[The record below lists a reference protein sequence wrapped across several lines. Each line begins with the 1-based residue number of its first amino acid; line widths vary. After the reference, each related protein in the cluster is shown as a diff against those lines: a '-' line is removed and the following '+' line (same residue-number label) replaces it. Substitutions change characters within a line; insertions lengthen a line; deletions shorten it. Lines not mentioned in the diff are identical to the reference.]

1 MATYTATAAQAA
13 VQPKGLRVGL
23 VAIKS
28 TYSIG
33 AVSLSAG
40 DIFQMVKVP
49 ANATPIY
56 VQYGSSNVSDQYLL
70 HVGDGINTQRY
81 RSYSTYSATFGMVV
95 AGGSGGGQVSM
106 LATTPYTYSADDTI
120 DIFLSTITATS
131 TIGGALYMN
140 VIFSMDAT

>member
-1 MATYTATAAQAA
+1 MATYTATGAQAS

-23 VAIKS
+23 VAVKS
-28 TYSIG
+28 IYSIG

-40 DIFQMVKVP
+40 DIVQMVKVP
-49 ANATPIY
+49 ANSTPI
-56 VQYGSSNVSDQYLL
+56 VIQYGCSNASDQYLL

-81 RSYSTYSATFGMVV
+81 RSYSTYSAAFGMAV
-95 AGGSGGGQVSM
+95 AGLAGSGQVSF

-131 TIGGALYMN
+131 TIGGAFYMN
-140 VIFSMDAT
+140 AIFSMDP

>member
-1 MATYTATAAQAA
+1 MATYTATGAQVS

-23 VAIKS
+23 VGVRS

-49 ANATPIY
+49 ANATPVFI
-56 VQYGSSNVSDQYLL
+56 QFGSSNNTDQYLM
-70 HVGDGINTQRY
+70 HVGDGINTARY
-81 RSYSTYSATFGMVV
+81 RSYATYSLANGFVLGW
-95 AGGSGGGQVSM
+95 ANVSPIVP
-106 LATTPYTYSADDTI
+106 PYTYSQDDTI
-120 DIFLSTITATS
+120 DIFISTLTATS

-140 VIFSMDAT
+140 AIFSMDPGS